1 MHVAKLFIKVQSSS
15 RLVVERQRLDLVQEL
30 GIQTDKNARVGSP
43 RQMLMVDLLTL
54 ETFGL
59 QPGLLQENVLLDGVL
74 EPFVSGQVIQIG
86 EALIR
91 PTFLCEPCN
100 YLETL
105 QKGLAKRIVGRRG
118 WLGMVVKSGEI
129 AIGDRVVPTSLQLP
143 ALSDDTRIRFH
154 EFVARIPPGKVAT
167 TADLVLALGVSR
179 AYYRSF
185 PSLIKKTA
193 ASLPVHRLVA
203 IDGSLFTQH
212 IPRQAELLAE
222 EGVRVISNQI
232 SERDRWHP
240 EYFHPLNGKTG

>member
-1 MHVAKLFIKVQSSS
+1 MHVAKLFIKIQSSS
-15 RLVVERQRLDLVQEL
+15 HPMVECQRLGLVKEL
-30 GIQTDKNARVGSP
+30 GIEADKNARVGSP
-43 RQMLMVDLLTL
+43 RQVLMVDMPTL

-59 QPGLLQENVLLDGVL
+59 QPGVLQENILLDGEL
-74 EPFVSGQVIQIG
+74 EPLVSGQVIQIG

-100 YLETL
+100 YIETL

-118 WLGMVVKSGEI
+118 WLGMVVKSGAI
-129 AIGDRVVPTSLQLP
+129 AVGDRVLPTSIQFP
-143 ALSDDTRIRFH
+143 MLSDDTRIRFH

-167 TADLVLALGVSR
+167 TADLVLALGVAK

-203 IDGSLFTQH
+203 IDGSLLTQH
-212 IPRQAELLAE
+212 IPQQAELLAE
-222 EGVRVISNQI
+222 EGVRVVSNQI
-232 SERDRWHP
+232 LDRDRWHP
-240 EYFHPLNGKTG
+240 QYFHPLNEKVG